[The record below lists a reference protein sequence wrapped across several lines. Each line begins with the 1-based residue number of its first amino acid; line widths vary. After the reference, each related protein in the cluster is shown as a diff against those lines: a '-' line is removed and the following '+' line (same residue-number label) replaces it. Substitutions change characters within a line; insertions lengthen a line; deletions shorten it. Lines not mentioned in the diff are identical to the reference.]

1 VGPRSG
7 RFVSVVA
14 RLAPW
19 AALTALAILLAGSTS
34 LSQTLWAKVLTISGS
49 VQIAPY
55 TPTATEVPT
64 AEALQGCS
72 PGFWKQEQHFAEWPD
87 PYLPDGSLEEALGED
102 VMEGSPSLLE
112 GLQDGGGSL
121 TALIRQA
128 VAALLN
134 ATHENVDYDYTVEQ
148 VLALVQAA
156 FTTGEFE
163 PVKEMFEAAN
173 EGECPLPL
181 TDLEIEPL
189 SAQSSATVS
198 PTLADTPTESATAE
212 VSPTESPIP
221 EEATATLEPPTPT
234 PIPDEPTATTQPP
247 TPEETSTSEG

>member
-1 VGPRSG
+1 MGPRSG

-14 RLAPW
+14 RLTPW

-64 AEALQGCS
+64 AEALLGCS
-72 PGFWKQEQHFAEWPD
+72 PGFWKQEQHFAQWPVS
-87 PYLPDGSLEEALGED
+87 YLPEGSLADALGVD
-102 VMEGSPSLLE
+102 ALE
-112 GLQDGGGSL
+112 GNPTLLDGLQEGGGGL
-121 TALIRQA
+121 AALLRQA
-128 VAALLN
+128 IAALLN
-134 ATHENVDYDYTVEQ
+134 AAKEDLDYPYGVEE
-148 VLALVQAA
+148 VLALVEAA

-163 PVKEMFEAAN
+163 PVKDMFEAAN
-173 EGECPLPL
+173 ESECPLPL
-181 TDLEIEPL
+181 TDSESELL
-189 SAQSSATVS
+189 SAQLSATVS

-221 EEATATLEPPTPT
+221 EQATATLEPPTQT
-234 PIPDEPTATTQPP
+234 PIPDEPTATTEPP